1 VFEQY
6 LHRGLFQLSDGF
18 LKYLAK
24 SLEGQLDSPTNQNFF
39 FGILLRHQS
48 QEKCI
53 ELMKDHKESYR
64 YLMQYLISGYKSNPE
79 KNKAAYLNTVEEVA
93 DGSSFIP
100 LSVFLHAIKDDQ
112 NYKFLAEAAKIS
124 LNETFGLGEQVTHE
138 TSPQ

>member
-1 VFEQY
+1 
-6 LHRGLFQLSDGF
+6 
-18 LKYLAK
+18 
-24 SLEGQLDSPTNQNFF
+24 
-39 FGILLRHQS
+39 
-48 QEKCI
+48 
-53 ELMKDHKESYR
+53 MKDHKESYR